1 MAHRH
6 PRPLAARDIAYKQ
19 HGLFLQKI
27 ITIRR
32 NRDFTDRLLF
42 SATTVFCIDLQPKTT
57 KNRVNALITTS
68 APTIEPPLKVTGIFQ
83 YLLAQSGST
92 IEKAHTP

>member
-1 MAHRH
+1 MARRH

-27 ITIRR
+27 IAIRR

-42 SATTVFCIDLQPKTT
+42 SATTVFCIDLQPKNDK
-57 KNRVNALITTS
+57 KNRVNALIYD
-68 APTIEPPLKVTGIFQ
+68 APTIELPLKVTGIFQ